1 MQKDYDK
8 RRPNASHIGM
18 LMAHSRYDR
27 VAYISL
33 LHFMRHAFRL
43 ALRTQGEPAVPKATV
58 IQFPPRPRQTFADL
72 CAPSREDDEKLLRVI
87 AAYEAEGGQVLF
99 DEPADEPKPVEAPQ
113 PYVSEYLTRPLRTE
127 DEARTQLNR
136 PRIPKARGLLDLI
149 AEQTGLDRNFAKLF
163 GGGQ

>member
-1 MQKDYDK
+1 M
-8 RRPNASHIGM
+8 P
-18 LMAHSRYDR
+18 
-27 VAYISL
+27 
-33 LHFMRHAFRL
+33 
-43 ALRTQGEPAVPKATV
+43 ATV
-58 IQFPPRPRQTFADL
+58 HHLPIRPRQTLRDL
-72 CAPSREDDEKLLRVI
+72 CEPSREQDEALLRVI

-99 DEPADEPKPVEAPQ
+99 DEQADEPKPVEAPQ

-127 DEARTQLNR
+127 DEARAQLSR

>member
-1 MQKDYDK
+1 M
-8 RRPNASHIGM
+8 
-18 LMAHSRYDR
+18 
-27 VAYISL
+27 
-33 LHFMRHAFRL
+33 
-43 ALRTQGEPAVPKATV
+43 PKATV
-58 IQFPPRPRQTFADL
+58 IQFPPRPRQTVADL

-87 AAYEAEGGQVLF
+87 AAYEAEGGRVLF
-99 DEPADEPKPVEAPQ
+99 DEPADEPKPVEAPR